1 MILIKT
7 DIAHRVS
14 MSTSVKSAYTTRVDH
29 QMSTLDCFWIPAV
42 AMPLHII
49 YTEHLIRIKKLA
61 VGQTIPRAIPLCS
74 VWPWTD
80 MEFTRIQKARVR
92 PPSSTPAT
100 DILDP

>member
-1 MILIKT
+1 
-7 DIAHRVS
+7 

-49 YTEHLIRIKKLA
+49 YMEHLIRIKKLA

-74 VWPWTD
+74 VWHWTD
-80 MEFTRIQKARVR
+80 MEFTRTRKA
-92 PPSSTPAT
+92 PEQLLSSMHAT